1 MQIKP
6 SSELR
11 NNYSGL
17 MKLCREQGEPIFLTV
32 NGRGDSVIMS
42 IEDYNACARELR
54 LEQFMSEADKDIV
67 DGRTVDAEK
76 VFANVRS
83 RLNIKA
89 EL

>member
-17 MKLCREQGEPIFLTV
+17 MKLCREQGEQIFLTV

-42 IEDYNACARELR
+42 IEDYNAFARELR

>member
-17 MKLCREQGEPIFLTV
+17 MKLCRERGEPIFLTV

-42 IEDYNACARELR
+42 IEDYNAFARELR

-67 DGRTVDAEK
+67 DGRTVDAER

-83 RLNIKA
+83 RLNIKT

>member
-1 MQIKP
+1 
-6 SSELR
+6 
-11 NNYSGL
+11 

-42 IEDYNACARELR
+42 IEDYNAFARELR